1 MKSLPAAAKAYHRT
15 PLFTNA
21 TVPQALL
28 KDHRTKPG
36 VWGLIQVERGRLEY
50 TIEGGEMHILT
61 PGNPGVAE
69 PEVTHFVKPVGE
81 TAFFVEFYRAE

>member
-1 MKSLPAAAKAYHRT
+1 MKTLPAAAKAYNRT

-28 KDHRTKPG
+28 NDHRTKPG
-36 VWGLIQVERGRLEY
+36 VWGLIQVEHGALEY
-50 TIEGGEMHILT
+50 TIAGDKTYILT
-61 PGNPGVAE
+61 PGNPGVVE
-69 PEVTHFVKPVGE
+69 PAVTHFVRPVGE